1 MTSKEELD
9 TYLNSWSEGDNITI
23 TADCLNMLEAASKDL
38 EVLEIFKNHLRKD
51 EKVETRLTVRKR
63 EKQRLVKTIETIIY
77 QDEEDFKK
85 VEEWLENG
93 K

>member
-1 MTSKEELD
+1 MRSKEELD

-38 EVLEIFKNHLRKD
+38 EILEILKKH
-51 EKVETRLTVRKR
+51 
-63 EKQRLVKTIETIIY
+63 IESGTCNRSDAKSGHITKAEVLKIIFLY
-77 QDEEDFKK
+77 ICEDEEEFKK
-85 VEEWLENG
+85 VEEWLGNG